1 MIYLAY
7 FISVILFSQLTLSVC
22 VWRWSCDSLH
32 GSKCWYRWCWGRPSD
47 EVRASFGIRARVFIT
62 CILLCFSF
70 MNTNLGNL

>member
-32 GSKCWYRWCWGRPSD
+32 ESRCWYRWCWGCPGD
-47 EVRASFGIRARVFIT
+47 GV
-62 CILLCFSF
+62 
-70 MNTNLGNL
+70 